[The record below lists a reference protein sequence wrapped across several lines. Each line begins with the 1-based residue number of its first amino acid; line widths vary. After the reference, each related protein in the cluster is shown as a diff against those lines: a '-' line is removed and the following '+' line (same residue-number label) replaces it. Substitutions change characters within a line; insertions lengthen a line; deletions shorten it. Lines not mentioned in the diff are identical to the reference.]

1 MHVLIVISIYNYFRE
16 VEPVVAFFAARG
28 GRVTALLGW
37 RGATADEATQRLGAV
52 GAHVASVPADFAY
65 GEPPSGGASGG
76 PVAIPP
82 KPAPSTFARLARLP
96 GAWRA
101 QRRLKAWAH
110 ALFAEIAPD
119 VVLQGPYHG
128 CGTCDQAIAAV
139 RKERRVPAVCY
150 PVSAYHGRTGAIM
163 ARFSNLARGMLGP
176 VLRADFDWINAVA
189 ARLMPRWTQTRD
201 GRTIFMFD
209 PLCFAVSAASG
220 LGVARD
226 VWQKPDVE
234 FDRVCVFSDFSARLL
249 RDSAFPMDRVRVVG
263 VPLLDRAV
271 AAAADPQARAAMF
284 AELGLPDGAPFVLF
298 NVEPSAE
305 HHYADW
311 DTHWR
316 NFRAT
321 LGAASSAGLPVVL
334 SLHPLCAPADYEF
347 AQSEFGARIARRHKI
362 YDLYP
367 HCRVA
372 VSFACSTNIVA
383 ELFGKPLVIYD
394 YFDMA
399 SAGSARAAE
408 FRLPGAHIAHD
419 PAALAAAI
427 AAALAEPLRSSAGAS
442 IGSAA
447 EAIYAEA
454 VGLVAGSARR

>member
-1 MHVLIVISIYNYFRE
+1 MHALVVISIYNYYRE
-16 VEPVVAFFAARG
+16 VEPVVACFASRG
-28 GRVTALLGW
+28 ARVTALLGW
-37 RGATADEATQRLGAV
+37 RGATADEAARHLRAV
-52 GAHVASVPADFAY
+52 GAHVASVPGDFAY
-65 GEPPSGGASGG
+65 GEPPSGSAVGNSA
-76 PVAIPP
+76 AIPQ
-82 KPAPSTFARLARLP
+82 KRAPSAIARLAGLP
-96 GAWRA
+96 GVWRS
-101 QRRLKAWAH
+101 QRRLKAWARE
-110 ALFAEIAPD
+110 LFAEIEPD

-128 CGTCDQAIAAV
+128 CGTFDQAIAAV
-139 RKERRVPAVCY
+139 RKERRVPSVCY
-150 PVSAYHGRTGAIM
+150 PVSAYHGRNGAIM

-176 VLRADFDWINAVA
+176 VLRADLDWINAAA

-209 PLCFAVSAASG
+209 PLCLAVSAASG

-234 FDRVCVFSDFSARLL
+234 FDRVCVFSDFSAGLL
-249 RDSAFPMDRVRVVG
+249 RESAFPMDRVRVVG
-263 VPLLDRAV
+263 IPLLDRV
-271 AAAADPQARAAMF
+271 AAVAADPQARTAMY
-284 AELGLPDGAPFVLF
+284 AELGLPEDAPFLLF

-311 DTHWR
+311 DAHWR

-321 LGAASSAGLPVVL
+321 LAAASSVGLPVIL
-334 SLHPLCAPADYEF
+334 SLHPLCTPTDYEF
-347 AQSEFGARIARRHKI
+347 AQAEFGARIARRHKI
-362 YDLYP
+362 YNLYL

-399 SAGSARAAE
+399 SVGSARAAE

-427 AAALAEPLRSSAGAS
+427 ASALAEPPRSSAGAS

-454 VGLVAGSARR
+454 AGLVAGSARR

>member
-1 MHVLIVISIYNYFRE
+1 MHVLVVISIYNYYRE
-16 VEPVVAFFAARG
+16 VEPVVACFAARG
-28 GRVTALLGW
+28 ARVTALLGW
-37 RGATADEATQRLGAV
+37 RGATADEAARHLTAV
-52 GAHVASVPADFAY
+52 GAHVASVPGDFAY
-65 GEPPSGGASGG
+65 GEPTSGGSGT
-76 PVAIPP
+76 IPQ
-82 KPAPSTFARLARLP
+82 KLAPSPLARLARLP
-96 GAWRA
+96 AAWRA
-101 QRRLKAWAH
+101 QRRLKAWARD
-110 ALFAEIAPD
+110 LFAKFEPD

-128 CGTCDQAIAAV
+128 CGTFDQAIAAV
-139 RKERRVPAVCY
+139 RKERRVPALCY
-150 PVSAYHGRTGAIM
+150 PVSAYHGRKGPIM

-176 VLRADFDWINAVA
+176 VLRADLDWINAVA
-189 ARLMPRWTQTRD
+189 ARLMPHWTQTRD
-201 GRTIFMFD
+201 GQTIFMFD

-220 LGVARD
+220 LGVPRD
-226 VWQKPDVE
+226 VWQKPDVD
-234 FDRVCVFSDFSARLL
+234 FDRVCVFTAFSAGLL
-249 RDSAFPMDRVRVVG
+249 RDSAFPMDSVRVVG
-263 VPLLDRAV
+263 IPLLDSVA
-271 AAAADPQARAAMF
+271 AAAADPEARAALY
-284 AELGLPDGAPFVLF
+284 AELDLPEDAPFLLF

-305 HHYADW
+305 HHYADQ

-321 LGAASSAGLPVVL
+321 LGAASSSGLPVVL

-347 AQSEFGARIARRHKI
+347 AQAEFGARIARRHKI

-372 VSFACSTNIVA
+372 VSFACSTNVVA

-394 YFDMA
+394 YFDMVGVD
-399 SAGSARAAE
+399 SVRAAE

-427 AAALAEPLRSSAGAS
+427 AAALAEPLRLSAGAS

-447 EAIYAEA
+447 AAIYAEA